1 MCDFTVQNAEKI
13 CQIKFRQL
21 TKLRKF
27 TESDST
33 DVAGCFKG
41 ALTRYS
47 TCVNQVHDAQ
57 KKGLAR
63 IRTELKKS
71 QKMKARLLE
80 EAKKKLEKK
89 ERERKIAE
97 KKKLEEKERD
107 RKIAEEKKL
116 EEKKLDEEAK
126 I

>member
-1 MCDFTVQNAEKI
+1 
-13 CQIKFRQL
+13 
-21 TKLRKF
+21 
-27 TESDST
+27 
-33 DVAGCFKG
+33 
-41 ALTRYS
+41 
-47 TCVNQVHDAQ
+47 
-57 KKGLAR
+57 
-63 IRTELKKS
+63 
-71 QKMKARLLE
+71 MKARLLE

-126 I
+126 IKAI